1 MYFSLFR
8 CYTVCVKSSDL
19 GKESGVRSIMKK
31 NIALTVVSAALQ
43 RTALFCS
50 TGTLMQ
56 TFLSLVGFSANEVY
70 IHSTVVQMVNVLTI
84 LIASGIGDRGRI
96 IRRTALA
103 HIPLALM
110 FLCYL
115 PLCFSKEIGAGAFVL
130 LLSVSVIQSAS
141 LGIRTVLD
149 YKLPYFLYTAKDYA
163 DVNAIS
169 GVVTAALGLVTGALV
184 SYLSAE
190 MDYVLLMVWAFVI
203 SALLMAAAG
212 FLVSLQR
219 VAVNS
224 DKQIAAE
231 KQSSM
236 SMLDV
241 IRAPVFLHLLAP
253 NILRGF
259 ASGATT
265 VVAIAAL
272 SRGYNE
278 GVTSVMVSVE
288 SVAVF
293 VAGFAFVFLARSLSS
308 RSAILIG
315 SLPYLAMPLLLVR
328 GNAPVLL
335 AAYAVMM
342 LGRNIVD
349 NAVPSA
355 LIFAVPVEMAGQ
367 YNALRMVLH
376 NGGMLLAT
384 GIAVFIPTEALF
396 ISATAAQLISGALF
410 YCLPI
415 MKKCP

>member
-1 MYFSLFR
+1 MR
-8 CYTVCVKSSDL
+8 N
-19 GKESGVRSIMKK
+19 IMKK

-56 TFLSLVGFSANEVY
+56 TFLSLVGFSADEVY
-70 IHSTVVQMVNVLTI
+70 IHSTVVQLVNVLTI

-96 IRRTALA
+96 IRRAALA

-115 PLCFSKEIGAGAFVL
+115 PLCFTDEVGIGAFIL
-130 LLSVSVIQSAS
+130 LLSVSVVQSAS
-141 LGIRTVLD
+141 LGVRTVLD

-169 GVVTAALGLVTGALV
+169 GVLSAALGLATGAVV
-184 SYLSAE
+184 SYLSAK
-190 MDYVLLMVWAFVI
+190 MDYVLLMVWAFII
-203 SALLMAAAG
+203 SASLMVAAG
-212 FLVSLQR
+212 ILVALQR
-219 VAVNS
+219 VAINGDKNS
-224 DKQIAAE
+224 ASKTQDKL
-231 KQSSM
+231 SVLS
-236 SMLDV
+236 V
-241 IRAPVFLHLLAP
+241 IREPIFLHLLAP
-253 NILRGF
+253 NLLRGF

-265 VVAIAAL
+265 VVAIAAI
-272 SRGYNE
+272 SRGYDE

-293 VAGFAFVFLARSLSS
+293 GAGFVFVLLARRLSS

-315 SLPYLAMPLLLVR
+315 SLPYLALPLLLVR
-328 GNAPVLL
+328 DNPTILL

-342 LGRNIVD
+342 LGRNVVD

>member
-1 MYFSLFR
+1 MR
-8 CYTVCVKSSDL
+8 N
-19 GKESGVRSIMKK
+19 IMKK

-56 TFLSLVGFSANEVY
+56 TFLSLVGFSADEVY
-70 IHSTVVQMVNVLTI
+70 IHSTVVQLVNVLTI

-96 IRRTALA
+96 IRRAALA

-115 PLCFSKEIGAGAFVL
+115 PLCFAEEVGAGAFIL
-130 LLSVSVIQSAS
+130 LLAVSAVQSAS

-169 GVVTAALGLVTGALV
+169 GVTSAALGLATGALV
-184 SYLSAE
+184 SYLSSQ
-190 MDYVLLMVWAFVI
+190 MDYVLLMIWAFVI
-203 SALLMAAAG
+203 SAILMAGAG
-212 FLVSLQR
+212 ILVALQR
-219 VAVNS
+219 IAINGDVQIEREGESGLPMLAVIS
-224 DKQIAAE
+224 
-231 KQSSM
+231 
-236 SMLDV
+236 
-241 IRAPVFLHLLAP
+241 APIFLHLLAP
-253 NILRGF
+253 NVLRGF

-293 VAGFAFVFLARSLSS
+293 VAGFAFVFLARRLSS
-308 RSAILIG
+308 RWAILLG
-315 SLPYLAMPLLLVR
+315 SIPYLAMPLLLVR
-328 GNAPVLL
+328 DNATVLL
-335 AAYAVMM
+335 IAYALMM
-342 LGRNIVD
+342 LGRNVID

-355 LIFAVPVEMAGQ
+355 LIFAVPLDMAGQ

-396 ISATAAQLISGALF
+396 VSAALAQMISGALF
-410 YCLPI
+410 FYLPI
-415 MKKCP
+415 MRSCR

>member
-1 MYFSLFR
+1 MLRFCFHR
-8 CYTVCVKSSDL
+8 KSGLD
-19 GKESGVRSIMKK
+19 I
-31 NIALTVVSAALQ
+31 N
-43 RTALFCS
+43 
-50 TGTLMQ
+50 
-56 TFLSLVGFSANEVY
+56 
-70 IHSTVVQMVNVLTI
+70 
-84 LIASGIGDRGRI
+84 
-96 IRRTALA
+96 
-103 HIPLALM
+103 
-110 FLCYL
+110 
-115 PLCFSKEIGAGAFVL
+115 
-130 LLSVSVIQSAS
+130 LLSAFCHDEVDLAGNAFLPAGSVFFR
-141 LGIRTVLD
+141 GT
-149 YKLPYFLYTAKDYA
+149 DYA

-169 GVVTAALGLVTGALV
+169 GVLSAALGLATGAV
-184 SYLSAE
+184 ISYLSAK
-190 MDYVLLMVWAFVI
+190 MDYVLLMIWAFII
-203 SALLMAAAG
+203 SASLMAAAG
-212 FLVSLQR
+212 ILVALQR
-219 VAVNS
+219 VAINGDKNS
-224 DKQIAAE
+224 TSKTQDKL
-231 KQSSM
+231 SVLS
-236 SMLDV
+236 V
-241 IRAPVFLHLLAP
+241 IREPIFLHLLAP
-253 NILRGF
+253 NLLRGF

-272 SRGYNE
+272 SRGYDE

-293 VAGFAFVFLARSLSS
+293 GAGFVFVLLARRLSS

-315 SLPYLAMPLLLVR
+315 SLPYLALPILLVR
-328 GNAPVLL
+328 DNPTLLL

-342 LGRNIVD
+342 LGRNVVD

>member
-1 MYFSLFR
+1 MMN
-8 CYTVCVKSSDL
+8 
-19 GKESGVRSIMKK
+19 IMKK
-31 NIALTVVSAALQ
+31 NITLTVVSAALQ

-70 IHSTVVQMVNVLTI
+70 IHSTVVQLVNVLTI

-96 IRRTALA
+96 IRRAALA

-110 FLCYL
+110 FICYL
-115 PLCFSKEIGAGAFVL
+115 PLCFTEKVGIGAFIL
-130 LLSVSVIQSAS
+130 LLSVSVVQSAS

-169 GVVTAALGLVTGALV
+169 GVVSAALGLATGAVV
-184 SYLSAE
+184 SYLSSQ

-203 SALLMAAAG
+203 SAVLMLVAG
-212 FLVSLQR
+212 ILVVLQR
-219 VAVNS
+219 IALNADTDTTS
-224 DKQIAAE
+224 KQDRLA
-231 KQSSM
+231 
-236 SMLDV
+236 MLSV
-241 IRAPVFLHLLAP
+241 LRAPIFLHLLAP
-253 NILRGF
+253 NLLRGF

-272 SRGYNE
+272 SRGYDE
-278 GVTSVMVSVE
+278 GVTSAMVSVE

-293 VAGFAFVFLARSLSS
+293 GAGFAFVFLARRLSS
-308 RSAILIG
+308 RRAILIG
-315 SLPYLAMPLLLVR
+315 TLPYLALPLLLVR
-328 GNAPVLL
+328 GNPVLL
-335 AAYAVMM
+335 LVAYAVVM

-396 ISATAAQLISGALF
+396 IGAAVAQMISGALF
-410 YCLPI
+410 CLLPV